1 MKMSKMLMPTLREV
15 PADAEITSHQLMLR
29 AGMIRKMASG
39 VYNQLPMGIRVFKKI
54 ENIIREELE
63 KKGCQEILCSGL
75 IPAELWKESG
85 RWDVMGAEMM
95 RLKDRNERDFCLG
108 PTHEEVFTDIIRQEI
123 TSYKQL
129 PLNLYQIQVKYRDER
144 RPRFGVMRTKTFT
157 MKDAYSFDVDQEGL
171 DKSYQDMFE
180 AYTNIFARCDLDNSP
195 VQADTGAIGG
205 SVSAEFMV
213 KSEVG
218 EDEIVF
224 CSNCDYA
231 ANMEKAVA
239 QSSEVSTE
247 EMKELK
253 EIHTPGVHTIEEL
266 ENFFKLSADKFA
278 KTLVYVAD
286 GKTVVVVVRGDR
298 EVNEVK
304 VGNAIGGV
312 VEFELANEATVEAV
326 TNATVGFAG
335 PIDIK
340 ADYVLIDNEVANAR
354 NLVVGANKSE
364 YHIENAN
371 YGRDFE
377 GTVGDFRNVT
387 ESDKCTKCGSHFE
400 IARGVEVGHIF
411 KLGTKYSE
419 SMGANFVDKDGKS
432 KPIVMGCYGIG
443 VERTAAAVI
452 EQHHDENGIIWPL
465 SIAPYHL
472 VVVPVNIKKAEQME
486 AAEKLYAQLQSMGV
500 EVLLDD
506 RDERVGVK
514 FKDSELIGI
523 PMRITV
529 GKDITEGKVEFK
541 LRDQADKELISL
553 DEIEARI
560 KAEFEKNNV
569 KLG

>member
-1 MKMSKMLMPTLREV
+1 MKMSKMFMPTLREV
-15 PADAEITSHQLMLR
+15 PADAEITSHQLMMR
-29 AGMIRKMASG
+29 SGMIKKMSSG
-39 VYNQLPMGIRVFKKI
+39 VYNQLPMGMRVFKKI

-63 KKGCQEILCSGL
+63 QKGAQEILCSGL

-108 PTHEEVFTDIIRQEI
+108 PTHEEVLTDIIRQEV

-171 DKSYQDMFE
+171 DKSYQGMFE
-180 AYTNIFARCDLDNSP
+180 AYTNIFARCELDNSP

-239 QSSEVSTE
+239 VEAEACNDEMLALE
-247 EMKELK
+247 EL
-253 EIHTPGVHTIEEL
+253 HTPNIKSIDEL
-266 ENFFKLSADKFA
+266 QEFTKLPVTQLA

-286 GKTVVVVVRGDR
+286 GKTVVVILRGDR
-298 EVNEVK
+298 ELNDVK
-304 VGNAIGGV
+304 VGNAVGGV
-312 VEFELANEATVEAV
+312 VEFDMADAKVIESIF
-326 TNATVGFAG
+326 NAESGSLG
-335 PIDIK
+335 PIGIK
-340 ADYVLIDNEVANAR
+340 PDFLLVDQEVAVAKNI
-354 NLVVGANKSE
+354 VIGANKND
-364 YHIENAN
+364 YHILNAN
-371 YGRDFE
+371 FGRDFD
-377 GTVGDFRNVT
+377 GIVGDFKNVC

-419 SMGANFVDKDGKS
+419 AMGATFVDKDGKS
-432 KPIVMGCYGIG
+432 KPIIMGCYGIG
-443 VERTAAAVI
+443 VERTAAAII
-452 EQHHDENGIIWPL
+452 EQHHDENGIVWPL
-465 SIAPYHL
+465 SVAPYQL
-472 VVVPVNIKKAEQME
+472 VVVPVNIKKPEQME
-486 AAEKLYAQLQSMGV
+486 AAEKIYNEFKAMGV

-514 FKDSELIGI
+514 FKDNELIGI

-541 LRDQADKELISL
+541 LRKEAEKELVSVEDL
-553 DEIEARI
+553 KAKIEE
-560 KAEFEKNNV
+560 EFKKSNV

>member
-253 EIHTPGVHTIEEL
+253 EVHTPGVHTIEEL

-286 GKTVVVVVRGDR
+286 GKTVAVVVRGDR

-335 PIDIK
+335 PIEIK

-506 RDERVGVK
+506 RDERAGVK